1 MNELRPYL
9 ALLYAWRF
17 RLAIGAALMFL
28 TVAAGI
34 GLLAL
39 SGWFITATGVT
50 AILLASG
57 VQARLEIYV
66 PGAGIRFFAL
76 TRTAARYF
84 ERLYNHDAVLR
95 LLADLRARVFDGLTP
110 LDPATL
116 ARFRGALVLNRLT
129 ADVDA
134 LDTLYLRCLA
144 PPLVGITGILL
155 VGLIIGVAAPTTGLM
170 ISATLL
176 VATLALTVA
185 IARPGIGL
193 GERISGYLEST
204 RSGIVDHLRGL
215 SELRAFAQL
224 GHHRAQIDT
233 CARRLIADQAR
244 SARLAAG
251 GEAGMGLIVHLAVAL
266 VLFLGLQLY
275 AEEHIGGAIVAMMT
289 LAVLALGEALAPVP
303 GGFLQLGRTRAAAR
317 RLNAQMA
324 TRPAIR
330 EPEQPRT
337 MPEGNRIG
345 LRDVVVRH
353 GPGDDPA
360 LQRLSLEIAEGE
372 RLAVIGP
379 SGAGKSTLADLI
391 ARLVDPESGS
401 VALEGIPLESLPLA
415 RLHDRIGYLTQRT
428 EIFADTIAAN
438 LRLAAAHASDDQLWN
453 ALGEVELREFVA
465 GLEHGLA
472 TWVGENGVRLSGGQ
486 ARRLALARV
495 LLRDAPIALLD
506 EPLAGLDERT
516 ARRVAANLDR
526 WLEDRTAVLMA
537 HDARNLPQADRVLHL
552 SSGAVS
558 EEGG

>member
-50 AILLASG
+50 ALLLAAG

-76 TRTAARYF
+76 ARTAARYF

-144 PPLVGITGILL
+144 PPVVGIAGILL
-155 VGLIIGVAAPTTGLM
+155 VGLIIGVAASTTGVM

-176 VATLALTVA
+176 VATVALTVA
-185 IARPGIGL
+185 IARPGIAL
-193 GERISGYLEST
+193 GERISGDLEGT
-204 RSGIVDHLRGL
+204 RSGIVDHVRGL

-224 GHHRAQIDT
+224 GRHRAQIDT

-275 AEEHIGGAIVAMMT
+275 AEERIGGAIVAMMT

-337 MPEGNRIG
+337 MPESNRIA
-345 LRDVVVRH
+345 LRDVVLRY
-353 GPGDDPA
+353 GPGDNPA
-360 LQRLSLEIAEGE
+360 LQGLSLEIGEGE

-379 SGAGKSTLADLI
+379 SGSGKSTLADLI
-391 ARLVDPESGS
+391 ARLVEPESGS
-401 VALEGIPLESLPLA
+401 VCLDGVPLESLPLA
-415 RLHDRIGYLTQRT
+415 RLHERIGYLTQRT
-428 EIFADTIAAN
+428 EIFADTVAAN
-438 LRLAAAHASDDQLWN
+438 LRLAAANATDDQLWLV
-453 ALGEVELREFVA
+453 LGEVDLREFVA
-465 GLEHGLA
+465 GLEHGLS

-516 ARRVAANLDR
+516 ASRVSANLDR
-526 WLEDRTAVLMA
+526 WLAGRTAVLLA
-537 HDARNLPQADRVLHL
+537 HDTRNLPRGDRVLHL
-552 SSGAVS
+552 
-558 EEGG
+558 

>member
-9 ALLYAWRF
+9 ALLYAWRW
-17 RLAIGAALMFL
+17 RLGIGAALMFL

-95 LLADLRARVFDGLTP
+95 LLADLRTRVFMGLTP

-129 ADVDA
+129 ADIDA

-144 PPLVGITGILL
+144 PPLVGLAGILL
-155 VGLIIGVAAPTTGLM
+155 VGLIIGVAAPITGFM

-176 VATLALTVA
+176 IATVALTLAV
-185 IARPGIGL
+185 ARPGIGL
-193 GERISGYLEST
+193 GERISGHLEST
-204 RSGIVDHLRGL
+204 RSGIVDHVRGL
-215 SELRAFAQL
+215 SELRAFTQL
-224 GHHRAQIDT
+224 GQHRARIDND
-233 CARRLIADQAR
+233 ARGLIGDQAR
-244 SARLAAG
+244 SARLAVA
-251 GEAGMGLIVHLAVAL
+251 GEAGMGLIVHLTVAL

-275 AEEHIGGAIVAMMT
+275 AEERVGGAVVAMMT

-324 TRPAIR
+324 IRPGIR

-337 MPEGNRIG
+337 MPAGNRIE
-345 LRDVVVRH
+345 LLEVVVRYAR
-353 GPGDDPA
+353 GDEPA
-360 LQRLSLEIAEGE
+360 LERLSLKIAEGE
-372 RLAVIGP
+372 RVAVIGP

-391 ARLVDPESGS
+391 ARLVEPESGS
-401 VALEGIPLESLPLA
+401 ICLDGVSLESLSLA

-438 LRLAAAHASDDQLWN
+438 LRLAAADASDDELWN
-453 ALGEVELREFVA
+453 VLEEVDLREFVA

-516 ARRVAANLDR
+516 ASRVATNLDR
-526 WLEDRTAVLMA
+526 WLVGRTALLLA
-537 HDARNLPQADRVLHL
+537 HDARNLPGVDRAVDLHTR
-552 SSGAVS
+552 GAS
-558 EEGG
+558 ARSQ